1 MSYTD
6 FRYNNLTVTDLISTL
21 QRVEIN
27 PTELCNRTCVFCP
40 RSNPNIYKNRKLHM
54 SVKTCELIGQ
64 ELSKINYAGTIG
76 FVGFGEPM
84 LHPQLPDCIRAVRQ
98 YTSAPIEVNT
108 SGDFLTK
115 QTAQDLVS
123 AGCTNITVSMYDSDQ
138 TEHFKNVCNE
148 LPVVLTLRHHYNVEA
163 EYNLNIVN
171 RIAIVDKNVAVESV
185 TRPCYMPF
193 YKLFID
199 WNGDYLL
206 CDQDWA
212 RASAGQ
218 HNIHQ
223 TSIEE
228 FWLNKINRY
237 RMPLLTGNRSINAPC
252 NKCDINGTVRGEEN
266 FNLIK
271 DYLIHSA

>member
-6 FRYNNLTVTDLISTL
+6 FRYNNLAVVDLISTL

-40 RSNPNIYKNRKLHM
+40 RSRPDMYKNQKLHM
-54 SVKTCELIGQ
+54 SIDTCELIGQ
-64 ELSKINYAGTIG
+64 QLQNINYSGTIG

-84 LHPQLPDCIRAVRQ
+84 LHPNLITCIETVRK
-98 YTSAPIEVNT
+98 YTNVPIEVNT
-108 SGDFLTK
+108 NGDFLTK
-115 QTAQDLVS
+115 QTAKDLINS
-123 AGCTNITVSMYDSDQ
+123 GCTNITVSMYDSDQ
-138 TEHFKNVCNE
+138 SEHFQSICGDLDVT
-148 LPVVLTLRHHYNVEA
+148 LTLRHHYNATA

-171 RIAIVDKNVAVESV
+171 RIAIVDKNAQVETI

-193 YKLFID
+193 YKMFID

-206 CDQDWA
+206 CDQDWP

-218 HNIHQ
+218 YNIHQ
-223 TSIEE
+223 ITIKD
-228 FWLNKINRY
+228 FWLDKINSY
-237 RMPLLTGNRSINAPC
+237 RRPLIDGDRSVNAPC
-252 NKCDINGTVRGEEN
+252 NKCDINGTVRGVDS

-271 DYLIHSA
+271 DYLTHSA